1 MAAIVLGFWCVMGSL
16 CTVRFCTPFA
26 WFLHSRRTA
35 RAARELRRIVDVA
48 QDAGR
53 TNKGAL
59 AAARCARL
67 GGGRALTKGIR
78 IVDVPQF
85 VEKSDDV

>member
-1 MAAIVLGFWCVMGSL
+1 MSGEKRWAAGSDGGDRVGVFGVKRDL
-16 CTVRFCTPFA
+16 YFGRQTVRSCTPFA

-48 QDAGR
+48 H
-53 TNKGAL
+53 
-59 AAARCARL
+59 
-67 GGGRALTKGIR
+67 R
-78 IVDVPQF
+78 IADVPV